1 LREHSAVH
9 IRLLAVGERQP
20 AWVDDAFRNYAG
32 RFPRQ
37 WKFRLDVI
45 ATAKRSK
52 SEDAQRAIDWEGEQL
67 LARIAPDEQVVLLD
81 EKGSQPGSQDLAR
94 KVSAWQADGR
104 DLCFVIGGPDGVSKH
119 CRDRA
124 GFVWSLSNLTLPH
137 GLARVIFAE
146 QMYRAWSLLS
156 GHPYHRS

>member
-1 LREHSAVH
+1 MH

-32 RFPRQ
+32 RFPPQ

-52 SEDAQRAIDWEGEQL
+52 SDDAQRAIESEGEQL
-67 LARIAPDEQVVLLD
+67 LARIAADEQVVLLD
-81 EKGSQPGSQDLAR
+81 ERGRQPTSEDLAG
-94 KVSAWQADGR
+94 KVAAWQADGR
-104 DLCFVIGGPDGVSKH
+104 DLCFVIGGPDGVSAG
-119 CRDRA
+119 CRARA
-124 GFVWSLSNLTLPH
+124 GFVWSLSKLTLPH